1 MHIENSNDSRT
12 ELLKLRSKCSKIL
25 AIKVNTP
32 KSIAFIYTGN
42 KKKLEGKTLKDVI
55 CNNNKKNRPNE
66 NVQECYRANL
76 TTTQRN

>member
-1 MHIENSNDSRT
+1 MQQNPCNQSQYT
-12 ELLKLRSKCSKIL
+12 KIYC
-25 AIKVNTP
+25 
-32 KSIAFIYTGN
+32 IYIHRQQ

-76 TTTQRN
+76 TTT

>member
-42 KKKLEGKTLKDVI
+42 KKKI
-55 CNNNKKNRPNE
+55 R
-66 NVQECYRANL
+66 R
-76 TTTQRN
+76 